1 LGRVVAG
8 GGWCRGGSHGRG
20 RQSAPTRTVYV
31 EVRWLDS
38 RIEACSGSEGGER
51 DISQGLMERRL
62 AVAALRG
69 HGSGDEGA
77 EAR

>member
-1 LGRVVAG
+1 
-8 GGWCRGGSHGRG
+8 
-20 RQSAPTRTVYV
+20 V
-31 EVRWLDS
+31 EVRRLDS

-51 DISQGLMERRL
+51 DISQRL
-62 AVAALRG
+62 VEPRLTVAALGG